1 MGGVRHDWGRKHW
14 RVSITITGKMVY
26 NFTRLIALML
36 GRLRMSVQSCEST
49 YCEFTDAIFTSRK
62 PHDSRR
68 ATDFLKTNGKFN
80 ETPLE
85 ELLKQR
91 ILKSDLEENALL
103 KDERPDAC
111 KV

>member
-1 MGGVRHDWGRKHW
+1 
-14 RVSITITGKMVY
+14 
-26 NFTRLIALML
+26 ML
-36 GRLRMSVQSCEST
+36 GRLRMSLKSCEST
-49 YCEFTDAIFTSRK
+49 YSEFADAIFT
-62 PHDSRR
+62 PRR
-68 ATDFLKTNGKFN
+68 YPVDPRRVTDFLKANGKFN

-91 ILKSDLEENALL
+91 ILDAGLENALL